1 MVSGAFNSTDT
12 FQVLSHLEPM
22 DLLRLALVD
31 KTFQRFLMSKNSA
44 FLWKAARRNVPGLP
58 EILPGMSEP
67 AYAHLMF
74 SPLCQVRSSTIP
86 SDTLHS

>member
-22 DLLRLALVD
+22 DLLRLAMVD

-44 FLWKAARRNVPGLP
+44 FLWKAARPFLNRKSFKRV
-58 EILPGMSEP
+58 
-67 AYAHLMF
+67 
-74 SPLCQVRSSTIP
+74 QR
-86 SDTLHS
+86 